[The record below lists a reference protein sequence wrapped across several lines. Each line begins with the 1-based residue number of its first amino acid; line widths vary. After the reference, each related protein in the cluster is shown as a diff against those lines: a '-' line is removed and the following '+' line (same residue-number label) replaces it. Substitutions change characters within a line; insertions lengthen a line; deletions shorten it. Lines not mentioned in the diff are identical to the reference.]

1 MTCEST
7 EKRHH
12 SALAGKG
19 LLEEAVLNC
28 ALRGKI
34 YFEPWIGRGQRQLLV
49 GHGLGL
55 NTHTHNFD
63 CRIGCMRQ
71 MSLEG
76 SLESQMGDPE
86 SYLKLL

>member
-34 YFEPWIGRGQRQLLV
+34 YFKPWIGRGKRQLLV
-49 GHGLGL
+49 GCGLGL
-55 NTHTHNFD
+55 NTHTHTHTHTTLTAEL
-63 CRIGCMRQ
+63 GV
-71 MSLEG
+71 
-76 SLESQMGDPE
+76 
-86 SYLKLL
+86 